1 MESEITILLHK
12 VEFRRIILHM
22 WGEAVT
28 TQKSMP
34 QLEFW
39 NEMDGQLTL
48 PQHLDWDGNQFHLT
62 MNVLS
67 VNNEEPMD
75 SGNYYLIAYDQNQRR
90 VDAVPAPDYELM
102 LDTERDNPLNLVINR
117 SSGHY
122 FRGYSKLD
130 LDTGA
135 YFLQVRLAMPKPRV
149 FFVKKAFEKF
159 KKNLRHNLW
168 EITRWISFEVFA
180 HYKKHAKYRG
190 NQILF
195 ASGSRAQIGGN
206 EQFVYERM
214 VERGLDKDF
223 KFYFD
228 FKPSID
234 AKRSFA
240 KKFRFTKLLATS
252 DIILIDDY
260 YPDIYKFDYDPRV
273 KVIQLWHACGA
284 FKSLGFERVGK
295 PGAPPLNTRVHKCYT
310 HMPVSSYHSALHHA
324 EGFCIDESKFYPIG
338 IPRTDIF
345 FDEEYKK
352 NITARMYE
360 EFPRAKTAKK
370 VYLYAPTFR
379 GDNAL
384 NAYFPFDKID
394 FKKWGKFL
402 KERDEYLIIKMHPF
416 VREQIEIPEQYKD
429 YMCDAASYRE
439 VNDILFIVDAL
450 ITDYS
455 SIIYEFSLLSGR
467 PMYFF
472 AFDQRM
478 YEETRDFYE
487 PYEDTVP
494 GKIVK
499 HFDELLDALAKEEYS
514 KEKLEAFV
522 KKNFTYQDGK
532 STDRVIDQLILGNS
546 SAML

>member
-1 MESEITILLHK
+1 METETTILLHK
-12 VEFRRIILHM
+12 VEFKRIILHM
-22 WGEAVT
+22 WGEVLPAGNT
-28 TQKSMP
+28 MP

-39 NEMDGQLTL
+39 NEMTGARTL
-48 PQHLDWDGNQFHLT
+48 PQHLDWEGNRFHLT

-67 VNNEEPMD
+67 VNNEAPMEP
-75 SGNYYLIAYDQNQRR
+75 GNYYLTAYKGKKRLA
-90 VDAVPAPDYELM
+90 DATFAPDYQPEQNM
-102 LDTERDNPLNLVINR
+102 ERDNPLNMVIYRN
-117 SSGHY
+117 SGHY
-122 FRGYSKLD
+122 FRGYSGTD

-135 YFLQVRLAMPKPRV
+135 YFLQVRVAIPKPRV
-149 FFVKKAFEKF
+149 FFIKKSFIKF
-159 KKNLRHNLW
+159 KNNLKHNLW
-168 EITRWISFEVFA
+168 EITHWFSLQVFA
-180 HYKKHAKYRG
+180 HYRKHAKYEG
-190 NQILF
+190 NKILF
-195 ASGSRAQIGGN
+195 TSGSRAEISGN
-206 EQFVYERM
+206 EQFVYDRM
-214 VERGLDKDF
+214 VERGLDRDF

-234 AKRSFA
+234 TKRSFA
-240 KKFRFTKLLATS
+240 KKFRFTKLLATC
-252 DIILIDDY
+252 DIIMIDDY

-284 FKSLGFERVGK
+284 FKSLGFERMDK

-324 EGFCIDESKFYPIG
+324 EGFCIDESKFYPVG

-345 FDEEYKK
+345 FDEDYKK
-352 NITARMYE
+352 KTVARMYE
-360 EFPRAKTAKK
+360 QFPRAKSAKR

-384 NAYFPFDKID
+384 NAYFPFEKID
-394 FKKWGKFL
+394 FEKWGRFL

-416 VREQIEIPEQYKD
+416 VREKIQIPEKYKD

-439 VNDILFIVDAL
+439 VNDILYIVDAL

-455 SIIYEFSLLSGR
+455 SIIYEFSLLRGR

-478 YEETRDFYE
+478 YEATRDFYE
-487 PYEDTVP
+487 TYEDTVP

-499 HFDELLDALAKEEYS
+499 NFDDLLEALEKEEYS
-514 KEKLEAFV
+514 KEALEAFV
-522 KKNFTYQDGK
+522 KKNFTYTDGK
-532 STDRVIDQLILGNS
+532 ATDRVIDQLILG
-546 SAML
+546 

>member
-1 MESEITILLHK
+1 MESETTLLLHK
-12 VEFRRIILHM
+12 VEFKRIILHM
-22 WGEAVT
+22 WGEVIT
-28 TQKSMP
+28 TKKTMP

-39 NEMDGQLTL
+39 NEMTGQRTL
-48 PQHLDWDGNQFHLT
+48 PQHVEWDGNRFYLR

-67 VNNEEPMD
+67 VNHEEPMEN
-75 SGNYYLIAYDQNQRR
+75 GNYYLAAYEGNKRLA
-90 VDAVPAPDYELM
+90 DATFAKDYAPEVNE
-102 LDTERDNPLNLVINR
+102 ERDNPLNVVIYRNA
-117 SSGHY
+117 GHY
-122 FRGYSKLD
+122 FSYSDVD

-135 YFLQVRLAMPKPRV
+135 YYLQVRVAIPKPRV
-149 FFVKKAFEKF
+149 FFVKKAFIKF
-159 KKNLRHNLW
+159 KNNLRHNLW
-168 EITRWISFEVFA
+168 EITHWFSLRVFA
-180 HYKKHAKYRG
+180 HYRKHAKYKGDR
-190 NQILF
+190 ILF
-195 ASGSRAQIGGN
+195 ASGSRAEIGGN

-214 VERGLDKDF
+214 VERGLDKQF

-234 AKRSFA
+234 AKRSFL
-240 KKFRFTKLLATS
+240 KKFRFTKLLATC
-252 DIILIDDY
+252 DVIMIDDY
-260 YPDIYKFDYDPRV
+260 YPDVYKFDYDPRV

-284 FKSLGFERVGK
+284 FKSLGFERMDK

-310 HMPVSSYHSALHHA
+310 HMPVSSHHSALHHA
-324 EGFCIDESKFYPIG
+324 EGFCIDESKFYPVG

-352 NITARMYE
+352 KTVAHMYE

-384 NAYFPFDKID
+384 NAYFPFEKLDLE
-394 FKKWGKFL
+394 KWGKFL

-416 VREQIEIPEQYKD
+416 VREQIQIPEKYKD

-455 SIIYEFSLLSGR
+455 SIIYEFSLLNGR

-472 AFDQRM
+472 AFDQKM
-478 YEETRDFYE
+478 YEATRDFYE

-499 HFDELLDALAKEEYS
+499 KFDDLLDALAKEEYS
-514 KEKLEAFV
+514 KEALEAFV
-522 KKNFTYQDGK
+522 KKNFTYVDGK
-532 STDRVIDQLILGNS
+532 ATDRVIDQLIIGE
-546 SAML
+546 

>member
-1 MESEITILLHK
+1 MESETTILLHK
-12 VEFRRIILHM
+12 VEFKRIILHM
-22 WGEAVT
+22 WGEVVT
-28 TQKSMP
+28 TKKKMP

-39 NEMDGQLTL
+39 NEMNGQRTV
-48 PQHLDWDGNQFHLT
+48 PQHVDWDGNHFYLR

-67 VNNEEPMD
+67 VNEEAPMLP
-75 SGNYYLIAYDQNQRR
+75 GNYYLTAYDGTKRLA
-90 VDAVPAPDYELM
+90 DARFAPDYEPELS
-102 LDTERDNPLNLVINR
+102 TERINPLNVVINR
-117 SSGHY
+117 NGSHY
-122 FRGYSKLD
+122 FRGYSDVD

-135 YFLQVRLAMPKPRV
+135 YYLRVRVAIPKPRV
-149 FFVKKAFEKF
+149 FFVKKAINKF
-159 KKNLRHNLW
+159 KNNFRHNMW
-168 EITRWISFEVFA
+168 EITHWFSLQVFA
-180 HYKKHAKYRG
+180 HYRKHAKYKG
-190 NQILF
+190 DKILF
-195 ASGSRAQIGGN
+195 ASGSRAEIGGN

-214 VERGLDKDF
+214 VERGLDKQF

-240 KKFRFTKLLATS
+240 KKFRFTRLLATC
-252 DIILIDDY
+252 DIIMIDDY

-284 FKSLGFERVGK
+284 FKSLGFERMDK

-310 HMPVSSYHSALHHA
+310 HMPVSSHHSALHHA

-352 NITARMYE
+352 KTIARMYE

-384 NAYFPFDKID
+384 NAYFPFEKID
-394 FKKWGKFL
+394 FERWGEFL

-416 VREQIEIPEQYKD
+416 VREKIQIPEKYKD
-429 YMCDAASYRE
+429 YMCDAAAYRE

-455 SIIYEFSLLSGR
+455 SIIYEFSLLGGR

-478 YEETRDFYE
+478 YEATRDFYE
-487 PYEDTVP
+487 PYEETVP

-499 HFDELLDALAKEEYS
+499 TFDELLDALAKEEYS
-514 KEKLEAFV
+514 KEALEAFV
-522 KKNFTYQDGK
+522 KKNFTYTDGK
-532 STDRVIDQLILGNS
+532 ATDRVIDQLILGE
-546 SAML
+546 

>member
-1 MESEITILLHK
+1 MDSEIKILLHE
-12 VEFRRIILHM
+12 VEFKRIILHM
-22 WGEAVT
+22 SGEV
-28 TQKSMP
+28 QGPGKMP
-34 QLEFW
+34 ELVFW
-39 NEMDGQLTL
+39 NELNAQLTR
-48 PQHLDWDGNQFHLT
+48 PQHLDWEGNRFTLS

-67 VNNEEPMD
+67 VNNEAPMEH
-75 SGNYYLIAYDQNQRR
+75 GNYYLTAYRDGRR
-90 VDAVPAPDYELM
+90 LADAVFAPDYEPELNN
-102 LDTERDNPLNLVINR
+102 ERDNPLNVVINR
-117 SSGHY
+117 NSGHY
-122 FRGYSKLD
+122 FRGFSESD

-135 YFLQVRLAMPKPRV
+135 YYLRVRVAIPKPRV
-149 FFVKKAFEKF
+149 FFIKKAFNKF
-159 KKNLRHNLW
+159 KNNLKHNLW
-168 EITRWISFEVFA
+168 EITHWFSIKVFE
-180 HYKKHAKYRG
+180 HYKKHAKYNGDR
-190 NQILF
+190 ILF
-195 ASGSRAQIGGN
+195 ASGSRAEIGGN

-214 VERGLDKDF
+214 VERGLDKQF

-234 AKRSFA
+234 AKRSFL
-240 KKFRFTKLLATS
+240 KKHRFTKLLATS
-252 DIILIDDY
+252 DIIIIDDY

-284 FKSLGFERVGK
+284 FKSLGFERMDK

-345 FDEEYKK
+345 FNEEYKK
-352 NITARMYE
+352 KTTERMLE
-360 EFPRAKTAKK
+360 EFPRAKRAKK

-379 GDNAL
+379 GENAL
-384 NAYFPFDKID
+384 NAYFPFDKLD
-394 FKKWGKFL
+394 FEKWGEFL

-416 VREQIEIPEQYKD
+416 VRETIQIPEQYKD

-455 SIIYEFSLLSGR
+455 SIIYEFSLLEGR

-472 AFDQRM
+472 AFDQLM
-478 YEETRDFYE
+478 YEATRDFYE

-494 GKIVK
+494 GRIVK
-499 HFDELLDALAKEEYS
+499 TFDELLDAMAKEDYS
-514 KEKLEAFV
+514 REALRAFV
-522 KKNFTYQDGK
+522 KKNFAYTDGK
-532 STDRVIDQLILGNS
+532 ATDRVIDQLILG
-546 SAML
+546 

>member
-1 MESEITILLHK
+1 MESGTTILLHK
-12 VEFRRIILHM
+12 VEFKRIILHM
-22 WGEAVT
+22 WGEVIT
-28 TQKSMP
+28 TKKKMP

-39 NEMDGQLTL
+39 NEMNGQRTV
-48 PQHLDWDGNQFHLT
+48 PQHVDWDGNHFYLR

-67 VNNEEPMD
+67 VNEEAPMVP
-75 SGNYYLIAYDQNQRR
+75 GNYYLTAYDGTKRLA
-90 VDAVPAPDYELM
+90 DARFAPDYEPELS
-102 LDTERDNPLNLVINR
+102 TERINPLNVVINR
-117 SSGHY
+117 NGSHY
-122 FRGYSKLD
+122 FRGYSDVD

-135 YFLQVRLAMPKPRV
+135 YYLRVRVAIPKPRV
-149 FFVKKAFEKF
+149 FFVKKAINKF
-159 KKNLRHNLW
+159 KNNLRHNMW
-168 EITRWISFEVFA
+168 EITHWFSLQVFA
-180 HYKKHAKYRG
+180 HYRKHAKYKG
-190 NQILF
+190 DKILF
-195 ASGSRAQIGGN
+195 ASGSRAEIGGN

-214 VERGLDKDF
+214 VERGLDKQF

-234 AKRSFA
+234 TKRSFA
-240 KKFRFTKLLATS
+240 KKFRFTRLLATC
-252 DIILIDDY
+252 DVIMIDDY

-284 FKSLGFERVGK
+284 FKSLGFERMDK
-295 PGAPPLNTRVHKCYT
+295 SGAPPLNTRVHKCYT

-324 EGFCIDESKFYPIG
+324 EGFCIDESKFYPVG

-352 NITARMYE
+352 KTIARMYE

-384 NAYFPFDKID
+384 NAYFPFEKID
-394 FKKWGKFL
+394 FEKWGEFL

-416 VREQIEIPEQYKD
+416 VREKIQIPEKYKD

-455 SIIYEFSLLSGR
+455 SIIYEFSLLGGR

-478 YEETRDFYE
+478 YEATRDFYE
-487 PYEDTVP
+487 PYEETVP

-499 HFDELLDALAKEEYS
+499 TFDELLDALAKEEYS
-514 KEKLEAFV
+514 KEALEAFV
-522 KKNFTYQDGK
+522 KKNFTYTDGK
-532 STDRVIDQLILGNS
+532 ATDRVIDQLILGE
-546 SAML
+546 

>member
-1 MESEITILLHK
+1 MESETTILLHK
-12 VEFRRIILHM
+12 VEFKRIILHM
-22 WGEAVT
+22 WGEVVT
-28 TQKSMP
+28 TKKKMP

-39 NEMDGQLTL
+39 NEMNGQRTV
-48 PQHLDWDGNQFHLT
+48 PQHVDWDGNHFYLR

-67 VNNEEPMD
+67 VNEEAPMLP
-75 SGNYYLIAYDQNQRR
+75 GNYYLTAYDGTKRLA
-90 VDAVPAPDYELM
+90 DARFAQDYEPELS
-102 LDTERDNPLNLVINR
+102 TERINPLNVVINR
-117 SSGHY
+117 NGSHY
-122 FRGYSKLD
+122 FRGYSDVD

-135 YFLQVRLAMPKPRV
+135 YYLRVRVAIPKPRV
-149 FFVKKAFEKF
+149 FFVKKAINKF
-159 KKNLRHNLW
+159 KNNFRHNMW
-168 EITRWISFEVFA
+168 EITHWFSLQVFA
-180 HYKKHAKYRG
+180 HYRKHAKYKG
-190 NQILF
+190 DKILF
-195 ASGSRAQIGGN
+195 ASGSRAEIGGN

-214 VERGLDKDF
+214 VERGLDKQF

-240 KKFRFTKLLATS
+240 KKFRFTRLLATC
-252 DIILIDDY
+252 DIIMIDDY

-284 FKSLGFERVGK
+284 FKSLGFERMDK

-310 HMPVSSYHSALHHA
+310 HMPVSSHHSALHHA

-352 NITARMYE
+352 KTITRMYE

-384 NAYFPFDKID
+384 NAYFPFEKID
-394 FKKWGKFL
+394 FERWGEFL

-416 VREQIEIPEQYKD
+416 VREKIQIPEKYKD

-455 SIIYEFSLLSGR
+455 SIIYEFSLLGGR

-478 YEETRDFYE
+478 YEATRDFYE
-487 PYEDTVP
+487 PYEETVP

-499 HFDELLDALAKEEYS
+499 TFDELLDALAKEEYS
-514 KEKLEAFV
+514 KEALEAFV
-522 KKNFTYQDGK
+522 KKNFTYTDGK
-532 STDRVIDQLILGNS
+532 ATDRVIDQLILGE
-546 SAML
+546 

>member
-1 MESEITILLHK
+1 METETTILLHR
-12 VEFRRIILHM
+12 VEFKRIIFHM
-22 WGEAVT
+22 WGEVSRT
-28 TQKSMP
+28 GKKKP

-39 NEMDGQLTL
+39 NEMTGERTK
-48 PQHLDWDGNQFHLT
+48 PQHLEWDGDQFHLS

-67 VNNEEPMD
+67 VNNEAPMEA
-75 SGNYYLIAYDQNQRR
+75 GIYYLTAYEGNKRLE
-90 VDAVPAPDYELM
+90 DAAFAPDYGPELN
-102 LDTERDNPLNLVINR
+102 TERENPLNMVIYRNG
-117 SSGHY
+117 GHY
-122 FRGYSKLD
+122 FRGYSGVD

-135 YFLQVRLAMPKPRV
+135 YFLQVRVAIPKPRV
-149 FFVKKAFEKF
+149 FFIKKSFTKF
-159 KKNLRHNLW
+159 RNNLKHNLW
-168 EITRWISFEVFA
+168 EITHWFSLQVFA
-180 HYKKHAKYRG
+180 HYRKRAKYEG
-190 NQILF
+190 NRILF
-195 ASGSRAQIGGN
+195 ASGSRAEISGN
-206 EQFVYERM
+206 EQFVYDRM
-214 VERGLDKDF
+214 VERGLDKQF
-223 KFYFD
+223 KFFFD

-252 DIILIDDY
+252 DIIMIDDY

-284 FKSLGFERVGK
+284 FKSLGFERMDK

-324 EGFCIDESKFYPIG
+324 EGFCIDESKFYPVG

-352 NITARMYE
+352 KTAARMYE
-360 EFPRAKTAKK
+360 EFPRAKEAKR

-384 NAYFPFDKID
+384 NAYFPFEKID
-394 FKKWGKFL
+394 FEKWGSFL

-416 VREQIEIPEQYKD
+416 VREQIQIPEQYRD

-455 SIIYEFSLLSGR
+455 SIIYEFSLLEGR

-472 AFDQRM
+472 AFDQKM
-478 YEETRDFYE
+478 YEATRDFYE
-487 PYEDTVP
+487 TYEDTVP
-494 GKIVK
+494 GRIVK
-499 HFDELLDALAKEEYS
+499 RFDDLLEALEKEEYS
-514 KEKLEAFV
+514 KEALRAFV
-522 KKNFTYQDGK
+522 KKNFTYTDGK
-532 STDRVIDQLILGNS
+532 ATDRVIDQLILGEKKD
-546 SAML
+546 

>member
-1 MESEITILLHK
+1 MESKMKILLHK
-12 VEFRRIILHM
+12 VEFKRIILHM
-22 WGEAVT
+22 WGEVVT
-28 TQKSMP
+28 TETKMP

-39 NEMDGQLTL
+39 NEMNGQRIR
-48 PQHLDWDGNQFHLT
+48 PQHVDWDENRFHLT

-67 VNNEEPMD
+67 VNHEEPMEA
-75 SGNYYLIAYDQNQRR
+75 GNYYLTAYRENKRLG
-90 VDAVPAPDYELM
+90 DAVFATDYEPK
-102 LDTERDNPLNLVINR
+102 LDMESDNPLNMVIYRNG
-117 SSGHY
+117 GHY
-122 FRGYSKLD
+122 FRGYSDVD

-135 YFLQVRLAMPKPRV
+135 YYLMVRVAIPKPRV
-149 FFVKKAFEKF
+149 FFVKKAFYKF
-159 KKNLRHNLW
+159 KNNLVHNLW
-168 EITRWISFEVFA
+168 EITHWFSLQVFA
-180 HYKKHAKYRG
+180 HYRKHAKYKG
-190 NQILF
+190 NKILF
-195 ASGSRAQIGGN
+195 ASGSRAEIGGN

-214 VERGLDKDF
+214 MERGLDQQF
-223 KFYFD
+223 QFYFD

-240 KKFRFTKLLATS
+240 KKFRFTKLLATC
-252 DIILIDDY
+252 DIIMIDDY

-284 FKSLGFERVGK
+284 FKSLGFERMDK

-324 EGFCIDESKFYPIG
+324 EGFCIDESKFYPVG

-352 NITARMYE
+352 ETTERMYE
-360 EFPRAKTAKK
+360 EFPRAKAAKK

-384 NAYFPFDKID
+384 NAYFPFEKID
-394 FKKWGKFL
+394 FEKWGKFL

-416 VREQIEIPEQYKD
+416 VRESIQIPEEYKD

-455 SIIYEFSLLSGR
+455 SIIYEFSLLTGR

-472 AFDQRM
+472 AFDQKM
-478 YEETRDFYE
+478 YEATRDFYE
-487 PYEDTVP
+487 SYEDTVP

-499 HFDELLDALAKEEYS
+499 NFDDLLEALAKEEYS
-514 KEKLEAFV
+514 KEALEAFV
-522 KKNFTYQDGK
+522 KKNFTYTDGK
-532 STDRVIDQLILGNS
+532 ATDRVIDQLILGE
-546 SAML
+546 

>member
-1 MESEITILLHK
+1 MESETTILLHK
-12 VEFRRIILHM
+12 VEFKRIILHM
-22 WGEAVT
+22 WGEVVT
-28 TQKSMP
+28 TKKKMP

-39 NEMDGQLTL
+39 NEMNGQRTV
-48 PQHLDWDGNQFHLT
+48 PQHVDWDGNHFYLR

-67 VNNEEPMD
+67 VNEEAPMLP
-75 SGNYYLIAYDQNQRR
+75 GNYYLTAYDGTKRL
-90 VDAVPAPDYELM
+90 VDARFAPDYEPELS
-102 LDTERDNPLNLVINR
+102 TERINPLNVVINR
-117 SSGHY
+117 NGSHY
-122 FRGYSKLD
+122 FRGYSDVD

-135 YFLQVRLAMPKPRV
+135 YYLRVRVAIPKPRV
-149 FFVKKAFEKF
+149 FFVKKAINKF
-159 KKNLRHNLW
+159 KNNFRHNMW
-168 EITRWISFEVFA
+168 EITHWFSLQVFA
-180 HYKKHAKYRG
+180 HYRKHAKYKG
-190 NQILF
+190 DKILF
-195 ASGSRAQIGGN
+195 ASGSRAEIGGN

-214 VERGLDKDF
+214 VERGLDKQF

-240 KKFRFTKLLATS
+240 KKFRFTRLLATC
-252 DIILIDDY
+252 DIIMIDDY

-284 FKSLGFERVGK
+284 FKSLGFERMDK

-310 HMPVSSYHSALHHA
+310 HMPVSSHHSALHHA

-352 NITARMYE
+352 KTIARMYE

-384 NAYFPFDKID
+384 NAYFPFEKID
-394 FKKWGKFL
+394 FERWGEFL

-416 VREQIEIPEQYKD
+416 VREKIQIPEKYKD

-455 SIIYEFSLLSGR
+455 SIIYEFSLLGGR

-478 YEETRDFYE
+478 YEATRDFYE
-487 PYEDTVP
+487 PYEETVP

-499 HFDELLDALAKEEYS
+499 TFDELLDALAKEEYS
-514 KEKLEAFV
+514 KEALEAFV
-522 KKNFTYQDGK
+522 KKNFTYTDGK
-532 STDRVIDQLILGNS
+532 ATDRVIDQLILGE
-546 SAML
+546 

>member
-1 MESEITILLHK
+1 MEAETKILLHK
-12 VEFRRIILHM
+12 VEFKRIILHM
-22 WGEAVT
+22 WGEVVT
-28 TQKSMP
+28 TKKTMP

-39 NEMDGQLTL
+39 NEATGKFTI
-48 PQHLDWDGNQFHLT
+48 PQHVEWEGNHFYLR

-67 VNNEEPMD
+67 VNDEAPLENG
-75 SGNYYLIAYDQNQRR
+75 SYYLAA
-90 VDAVPAPDYELM
+90 VDGSKRLADATFAPDFEPEFN
-102 LDTERDNPLNLVINR
+102 TERENPLNVVINR
-117 SSGHY
+117 NSSHY
-122 FRGYSKLD
+122 FRGYSGID

-135 YFLQVRLAMPKPRV
+135 YYLRVRIAMPKPRV
-149 FFVKKAFEKF
+149 FFIKKSFIKF
-159 KKNLRHNLW
+159 RNNLKHNLW
-168 EITRWISFEVFA
+168 EITHWFSLQVFA
-180 HYKKHAKYRG
+180 HYKKHAKYDGTR
-190 NQILF
+190 ILF
-195 ASGSRAQIGGN
+195 ASGSRAEIGGN
-206 EQFVYERM
+206 EKYVYDRM
-214 VERGLDKDF
+214 VERGLDKQY

-234 AKRSFA
+234 AKRSFF
-240 KKFRFTKLLATS
+240 KKFRFTRLLATC
-252 DIILIDDY
+252 DVIMIDDY

-284 FKSLGFERVGK
+284 FKSLGFERMDK

-324 EGFCIDESKFYPIG
+324 EGFCIDESKFYPVG

-352 NITARMYE
+352 KTIAHMYE
-360 EFPRAKTAKK
+360 EFPRAKSAKK

-394 FKKWGKFL
+394 LEKWGKFL

-416 VREQIEIPEQYKD
+416 VREQIQIPEEYRD

-439 VNDILFIVDAL
+439 VNDILFIVDTL

-455 SIIYEFSLLSGR
+455 SIIYEFSLLKGR

-472 AFDQRM
+472 AFDQKM
-478 YEETRDFYE
+478 YEATRDFYE

-499 HFDELLDALAKEEYS
+499 NFDDLLEALAENDYSEEA
-514 KEKLEAFV
+514 LEAFV
-522 KKNFTYQDGK
+522 KKNFTYTDGK
-532 STDRVIDQLILGNS
+532 ATDRVIDQLILGD
-546 SAML
+546 

>member
-1 MESEITILLHK
+1 
-12 VEFRRIILHM
+12 
-22 WGEAVT
+22 
-28 TQKSMP
+28 
-34 QLEFW
+34 
-39 NEMDGQLTL
+39 
-48 PQHLDWDGNQFHLT
+48 
-62 MNVLS
+62 
-67 VNNEEPMD
+67 
-75 SGNYYLIAYDQNQRR
+75 
-90 VDAVPAPDYELM
+90 
-102 LDTERDNPLNLVINR
+102 
-117 SSGHY
+117 
-122 FRGYSKLD
+122 
-130 LDTGA
+130 
-135 YFLQVRLAMPKPRV
+135 
-149 FFVKKAFEKF
+149 
-159 KKNLRHNLW
+159 
-168 EITRWISFEVFA
+168 
-180 HYKKHAKYRG
+180 
-190 NQILF
+190 
-195 ASGSRAQIGGN
+195 
-206 EQFVYERM
+206 M
-214 VERGLDKDF
+214 VERGLDKQF

-240 KKFRFTKLLATS
+240 KKFRFTRLLATC
-252 DIILIDDY
+252 DIIMIDDY

-284 FKSLGFERVGK
+284 FKSLGFERMDK

-310 HMPVSSYHSALHHA
+310 HMPVSSHHSALHHA

-352 NITARMYE
+352 KTIARMYE

-384 NAYFPFDKID
+384 NAYFPFEKID
-394 FKKWGKFL
+394 FERWGEFL

-416 VREQIEIPEQYKD
+416 VREKIQIPEKYKD

-455 SIIYEFSLLSGR
+455 SIIYEFSLLGGR

-478 YEETRDFYE
+478 YEATRDFYE
-487 PYEDTVP
+487 PYEETVP

-499 HFDELLDALAKEEYS
+499 TFDELLDALAKEEYS
-514 KEKLEAFV
+514 KEALEAFV
-522 KKNFTYQDGK
+522 KKNFTYTDGK
-532 STDRVIDQLILGNS
+532 ATDRVIDQLILGE
-546 SAML
+546 

>member
-1 MESEITILLHK
+1 MESGTKIILHK
-12 VEFRRIILHM
+12 VEFKRIILHI
-22 WGEAVT
+22 WGEVVT
-28 TQKSMP
+28 TREKMP
-34 QLEFW
+34 QLAFW
-39 NEMDGQLTL
+39 NEINGQRTN
-48 PQHLDWDGNQFHLT
+48 PQHLDWDGSKFYLR

-67 VNNEEPMD
+67 VNHEEPMEA
-75 SGNYYLIAYDQNQRR
+75 GNYYLVAYDGKKRLA
-90 VDAVPAPDYELM
+90 DAVFAPDYAPM
-102 LDTERDNPLNLVINR
+102 LNEERANPLNVVIFRNN
-117 SSGHY
+117 GHY
-122 FRGYSKLD
+122 FKGCSGVD

-135 YFLQVRLAMPKPRV
+135 YYLQVQVAIPKPRV
-149 FFVKKAFEKF
+149 FFVKKSFEKF
-159 KKNLRHNLW
+159 KTNFKRNMW
-168 EITRWISFEVFA
+168 EITHWISLQVFA
-180 HYKKHAKYRG
+180 HYRKRAKYKG
-190 NQILF
+190 NKILF
-195 ASGSRAQIGGN
+195 ASGSRAEIGGN

-214 VERGLDKDF
+214 VERGLDKEF
-223 KFYFD
+223 KIYFD

-234 AKRSFA
+234 AKRNFVE
-240 KKFRFTKLLATS
+240 KFRFTKLLATC
-252 DIILIDDY
+252 DIIMIDDY
-260 YPDIYKFDYDPRV
+260 YPDVYKFDYDPRV

-284 FKSLGFERVGK
+284 FKSLGFERMDK

-345 FDEEYKK
+345 FDEAYKAK
-352 NITARMYE
+352 TTERMYE

-384 NAYFPFDKID
+384 NAFFPFEKID
-394 FKKWGKFL
+394 FEKWGKFL

-416 VREQIEIPEQYKD
+416 VREKIQIPEKYKD

-472 AFDQRM
+472 AFDQKM
-478 YEETRDFYE
+478 YEATRDFYE

-499 HFDELLDALAKEEYS
+499 DFDELLEALEKEEYS
-514 KEKLEAFV
+514 KEVLEAFV
-522 KKNFTYQDGK
+522 KKNFTYTDGK
-532 STDRVIDQLILGNS
+532 ATDRVIDRLILGE
-546 SAML
+546 

>member
-1 MESEITILLHK
+1 
-12 VEFRRIILHM
+12 M
-22 WGEAVT
+22 WGEVVT
-28 TQKSMP
+28 TEKKMP

-39 NEMDGQLTL
+39 NEMTGQRIL

-67 VNNEEPMD
+67 VNHEEPMEA
-75 SGNYYLIAYDQNQRR
+75 GNYYLTAYKGSKRLA
-90 VDAVPAPDYELM
+90 DAVFAADYEPE
-102 LDTERDNPLNLVINR
+102 LDTERENPLNMVIYRN
-117 SSGHY
+117 SGHY
-122 FRGYSKLD
+122 FRGYSGVD

-135 YFLQVRLAMPKPRV
+135 YYLQVKVAIPKPRV
-149 FFVKKAFEKF
+149 FFIKKAFYKF
-159 KKNLRHNLW
+159 KNNLKHNLW
-168 EITRWISFEVFA
+168 EITHWFSLQVFA
-180 HYKKHAKYRG
+180 HYRKHAKYKG
-190 NQILF
+190 NKILF
-195 ASGSRAQIGGN
+195 ASGSRAEIGGN

-214 VERGLDKDF
+214 VDRGLDKQF
-223 KFYFD
+223 EFYFD

-240 KKFRFTKLLATS
+240 KKFRFTKLLATC
-252 DIILIDDY
+252 DIIMIDDY

-284 FKSLGFERVGK
+284 FKSLGFERMDK

-352 NITARMYE
+352 TTTARMYE
-360 EFPRAKTAKK
+360 EFPRATTAKK

-394 FKKWGKFL
+394 FEKWGKFL

-416 VREQIEIPEQYKD
+416 VRETIQIPEEYKD

-455 SIIYEFSLLSGR
+455 SIIYEFSLLTGR

-472 AFDQRM
+472 AFDQKM
-478 YEETRDFYE
+478 YEATRDFYE

-499 HFDELLDALAKEEYS
+499 NFDELLDALANEEYS
-514 KEKLEAFV
+514 KEELEAFV
-522 KKNFTYQDGK
+522 KKNFTYTDGK
-532 STDRVIDQLILGNS
+532 ATDRVIDQLILGE
-546 SAML
+546 

>member
-1 MESEITILLHK
+1 MESEIKILLHK
-12 VEFRRIILHM
+12 VEFKRIILHM
-22 WGEAVT
+22 WGEVVT
-28 TQKSMP
+28 KEKKMP

-39 NEMDGQLTL
+39 NEMTGQRIL

-67 VNNEEPMD
+67 VNHEQPMEA
-75 SGNYYLIAYDQNQRR
+75 GNYYLTAYKGSKRLG
-90 VDAVPAPDYELM
+90 DAVFAADYEPE
-102 LDTERDNPLNLVINR
+102 LDTERDNPLNVVIYRN
-117 SSGHY
+117 SGHY
-122 FRGYSKLD
+122 FRGYSGVD

-135 YFLQVRLAMPKPRV
+135 YYLQVRVAIPKPRV
-149 FFVKKAFEKF
+149 FFIKKAFNKF
-159 KKNLRHNLW
+159 KNNLKHNLW
-168 EITRWISFEVFA
+168 EITHWFSLQVFA
-180 HYKKHAKYRG
+180 HYRKHAKYKG
-190 NQILF
+190 NKILF
-195 ASGSRAQIGGN
+195 ASGSRAEIGGN

-214 VERGLDKDF
+214 VERGLDKQF
-223 KFYFD
+223 RFYFD

-240 KKFRFTKLLATS
+240 KKFRFTKLLATC
-252 DIILIDDY
+252 DIIMIDDY

-284 FKSLGFERVGK
+284 FKSLGFERMDK

-352 NITARMYE
+352 KTTARMYE

-394 FKKWGKFL
+394 FEKWGKFL

-416 VREQIEIPEQYKD
+416 VRETIKIPEEYKD

-455 SIIYEFSLLSGR
+455 SIIYEFSLLTGR

-472 AFDQRM
+472 AFDQKM
-478 YEETRDFYE
+478 YEATRDFYE

-499 HFDELLDALAKEEYS
+499 NFDDLLDALAKEEYS
-514 KEKLEAFV
+514 KEVLEAFV
-522 KKNFTYQDGK
+522 KKNFTYTDGK
-532 STDRVIDQLILGNS
+532 ATDRVIDQLILGE
-546 SAML
+546 

>member
-1 MESEITILLHK
+1 MESEVTILIHK
-12 VEFRRIILHM
+12 VEFKRIILHM
-22 WGEAVT
+22 WGEVIT
-28 TQKSMP
+28 TKKTMP
-34 QLEFW
+34 KLEFW
-39 NEMDGQLTL
+39 NEMTGRRTV
-48 PQHLDWDGNQFHLT
+48 PQHLDWDDNRFYLR

-67 VNNEEPMD
+67 VNHESPMEE
-75 SGNYYLIAYDQNQRR
+75 GNYYLTAYEGKKRLA
-90 VDAVPAPDYELM
+90 DAKFAADYDPK
-102 LDTERDNPLNLVINR
+102 LDTERDNPLNVMIYRNA
-117 SSGHY
+117 GHY
-122 FRGYSKLD
+122 FKGFSGVD

-135 YFLQVRLAMPKPRV
+135 YFLQVRVAIPKPRV
-149 FFVKKAFEKF
+149 FFVKKSIEKF
-159 KKNLRHNLW
+159 KNNLRHNLW
-168 EITRWISFEVFA
+168 EITHWYSLKVFA
-180 HYKKHAKYRG
+180 HYRKHAKYKG
-190 NQILF
+190 DKILF
-195 ASGSRAQIGGN
+195 ASGSRAEIGGN

-214 VERGLDKDF
+214 VERGLDKQF
-223 KFYFD
+223 KIYFD

-240 KKFRFTKLLATS
+240 KKFRFTKLLATC
-252 DIILIDDY
+252 DIIMIDDY
-260 YPDIYKFDYDPRV
+260 YPDVYKFDYDPRV

-284 FKSLGFERVGK
+284 FKSLGFERMDK

-352 NITARMYE
+352 KTTERMYE
-360 EFPRAKTAKK
+360 AFPRAKTAKK

-384 NAYFPFDKID
+384 NAYFPFEKVD
-394 FKKWGKFL
+394 FEKWGKFL

-416 VREQIEIPEQYKD
+416 VREKIVIPEAYED

-455 SIIYEFSLLSGR
+455 SIIYEFSLLKGR

-472 AFDQRM
+472 AFDQKM
-478 YEETRDFYE
+478 YEATRDFYE

-499 HFDELLDALAKEEYS
+499 NFDDLLDALAKEEYS
-514 KEKLEAFV
+514 KEALEAFV
-522 KKNFTYQDGK
+522 KKNFTYTDGK
-532 STDRVIDQLILGNS
+532 ATDRVIDQLILGE
-546 SAML
+546 